1 MTNKRH
7 SVLYTGVTADLRSR
21 VHDHKT
27 KRDPKSFTA
36 RYNCDIL
43 AYAIHFTHIE
53 EAIAEEN
60 RIKQLSRSKKLDLIF
75 AMNPLWQDL
84 YETIDYYPNLH
95 NSTIPKAAYSYT
107 PYTSFRENSHKK

>member
-21 VHDHKT
+21 MHDYKT
-27 KRDPKSFTA
+27 KRNPKSFAT

-43 AYAIHFTHIE
+43 VYYIHFTHIE

-60 RIKQLSRSKKLDLIF
+60 RIKQLSRAKKLDLIF
-75 AMNPLWQDL
+75 AMNPLWKDL
-84 YETIDYYPNLH
+84 YDTLD
-95 NSTIPKAAYSYT
+95 
-107 PYTSFRENSHKK
+107 